1 MRNIY
6 RAIGTTHDDKFL
18 LTWELVNRVDDYGGR
33 FLEMGVDEQWYEM
46 NDKDTRKKASHG
58 KHFGHVVN
66 DILLTKS
73 R

>member
-1 MRNIY
+1 
-6 RAIGTTHDDKFL
+6 
-18 LTWELVNRVDDYGGR
+18 
-33 FLEMGVDEQWYEM
+33 MGADEQWYEM
-46 NDKDTRKKASHG
+46 NDKDTRKKASQG

>member
-1 MRNIY
+1 MRKIY
-6 RAIGTTHDDKFL
+6 REATQNEKSL
-18 LTWELVNRVDDYGGR
+18 LPWDLVNRVDNYGGR
-33 FLEMGVDEQWYEM
+33 FLEMSADEQWYEM